1 MKIKMQTSIK
11 TERLMLRSMSE
22 NDEKNALDLLT
33 NEQIAKTFMLPI
45 FQEKKDAIPLF
56 ERLKALSLSDER
68 FVYGIYFQDE
78 LIGFLND
85 VGMTENSVELG
96 YCLHPKYHNQ
106 GIMTEALKAVIR
118 ALFGVGFAKIK
129 AGAFEENIASMRVM
143 EKCGMT
149 CTGETEMI
157 EYRGE
162 NKCCICYE
170 IVHVED
176 KNDI

>member
-1 MKIKMQTSIK
+1 MKIKMQNSIK
-11 TERLMLRSMSE
+11 TERLMLRSMSK

-45 FQEKKDAIPLF
+45 FQERKDVIPLF
-56 ERLKALSLSDER
+56 ERLRLLSLNER
-68 FVYGIYFQDE
+68 HFVYGIYLQDE
-78 LIGFLND
+78 MIGFLND

-149 CTGETEMI
+149 RTGEIEMI

-162 NKCCICYE
+162 NKRCICYE
-170 IVHVED
+170 IVNLGD

>member
-1 MKIKMQTSIK
+1 MRLKEQKIIK
-11 TERLMLRSMSE
+11 TERLILRSMT
-22 NDEKNALDLLT
+22 EKDQENALEILT

-45 FQEKKDAIPLF
+45 FQERKDAIPLF
-56 ERLKALSLSDER
+56 ERLKSLSLSDER

-78 LIGFLND
+78 LIGFVND
-85 VGMTENSVELG
+85 VDIGETSVELG

-106 GIMTEALKAVIR
+106 GMMTEVLKEAVK
-118 ALFGVGFAKIK
+118 ALFSLGLEKVK
-129 AGAFEENIASMRVM
+129 AGAFEGNIASMRVM

-149 CTGETEMI
+149 RTGEIEMI

-162 NKCCICYE
+162 NKRCICYE
-170 IVHVED
+170 IVNAGD

>member
-1 MKIKMQTSIK
+1 MKIKMQNSIK

-56 ERLKALSLSDER
+56 ERLKTLSLSDER

-106 GIMTEALKAVIR
+106 GIMTEVLKEAIK
-118 ALFGVGFAKIK
+118 ALFSLGLEKVK
-129 AGAFEENIASMRVM
+129 AGAFEGNTASMRVM
-143 EKCGMT
+143 EKCGMAR
-149 CTGETEMI
+149 TGETEMI

-162 NKCCICYE
+162 NKRCICYE
-170 IVHVED
+170 IVNAGD